1 MSETRFAIHS
11 RVRLVEV
18 TLDGL
23 VDLTETRK
31 VMGRLSRRQDLPRS
45 FNLLISVARTACLS
59 ELTLPEFRRHRALT
73 EGLHTFPGKGPRK
86 TAIHCPDPLKQSA
99 VQLWIMLT
107 RQQAGA
113 DVQIKVFDTRKDAL
127 GWLTPPLDR
136 DRDQLELELELSR

>member
-1 MSETRFAIHS
+1 MGETRFAIHS

-45 FNLLISVARTACLS
+45 FNLLISVARRACLS

-73 EGLHTFPGKGPRK
+73 EGLSAG
-86 TAIHCPDPLKQSA
+86 QSEEEFNSTLDA
-99 VQLWIMLT
+99 SIQTIFDASV
-107 RQQAGA
+107 AG
-113 DVQIKVFDTRKDAL
+113 
-127 GWLTPPLDR
+127 
-136 DRDQLELELELSR
+136 